1 MASSGLVCAGV
12 HWTAGEN
19 GMKEYTTQMQCP
31 ICGGTNIDDFT
42 ADLADSEIWACR
54 RCGYVNNPEVFLEVI
69 EKEGAAA

>member
-1 MASSGLVCAGV
+1 
-12 HWTAGEN
+12 
-19 GMKEYTTQMQCP
+19 MKEYTTQMQCP